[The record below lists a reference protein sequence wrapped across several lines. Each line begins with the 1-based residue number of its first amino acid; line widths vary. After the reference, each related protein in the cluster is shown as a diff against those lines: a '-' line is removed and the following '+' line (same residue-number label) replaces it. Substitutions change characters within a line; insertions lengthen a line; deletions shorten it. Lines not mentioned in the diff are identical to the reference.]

1 MHDGLGP
8 LSFLMVRDTMK
19 FLPSCFKPEH
29 EDVYLITDCT
39 ELFIKKSSQVIQQS
53 TPWSE
58 YKGHNTGKALIG
70 LSPIM
75 LPAFVSEV
83 YPGSI
88 SDEEICLK
96 EAFCHWPKEGTDGW
110 LTKDLLSNKSW
121 MIME

>member
-1 MHDGLGP
+1 M
-8 LSFLMVRDTMK
+8 
-19 FLPSCFKPEH
+19 
-29 EDVYLITDCT
+29 YLIIDCT

-53 TPWSE
+53 ATWSE
-58 YKGHNTGKALIG
+58 CKGHNTGKALVG

-88 SDEEICLK
+88 SDEEILSV
-96 EAFCHWPKEGTDGW
+96 AFWHWPKEGTDGW
-110 LTKDLLSNKSW
+110 LTKDLLSNISW